1 MGLKNKAGQ
10 GNLNSTPAKGEN
22 GFMARKE
29 YLLKQKH
36 LGRRLLGVFPAQY
49 PKEILW
55 AMNLLPVE
63 IWDPP
68 LESSNANA
76 HLQPYICSVV
86 KQGLEL
92 ILQGKADMLEGFL
105 FPHTCDSI
113 QNLASIINDY
123 LNLEK
128 PCFFFYHPKA
138 PYHAC
143 SRDYYLDQMRL
154 LITSLEKDFGPMDPA
169 ALGQSVEQ
177 GRRLS
182 GIIREI
188 YDLRSKGELSASN
201 VRFYEVIRQGEYLHP
216 DDFIPLLEE
225 FVHTHKGKAQKGMPV
240 LLSGV
245 LPNPPEILEILD
257 GIGARVVNDDF
268 LSCGRRLLVPSS
280 PEKEPLDALADS
292 YFAMPPCTT
301 KNTPLKER
309 VDYLL
314 EMAKTSGAK
323 GVIFYMVKFCEP
335 ELFDVPRVVKA
346 LKAAEIATLVIDVEL
361 NQGVSGQ
368 MSTRVEA
375 FLEMIS

>member
-1 MGLKNKAGQ
+1 
-10 GNLNSTPAKGEN
+10 
-22 GFMARKE
+22 MARKE
-29 YLLKQKH
+29 YLLKQKQM
-36 LGRRLLGVFPAQY
+36 GRRLLGVFPAQY
-49 PKEILW
+49 PKEVLW
-55 AMNLLPVE
+55 AMNILPVE

-68 LESSNANA
+68 LTSSNANA
-76 HLQPYICSVV
+76 HLQTYICSVV

-92 ILQGKADMLEGFL
+92 ILQGKADMLDGFL

-123 LNLEK
+123 LKLEK
-128 PCFFFYHPKA
+128 PCYFFYHPKA
-138 PYHAC
+138 PYHVC

-154 LITSLEKDFGPMDPA
+154 LISNLEKDFGPMDPA
-169 ALGQSVEQ
+169 ALKESVAQ

-182 GIIREI
+182 EILREI
-188 YDLRSKGELSASN
+188 YHLRSKGELSVSN
-201 VRFYEVIRQGEYLHP
+201 VRFYEMIRQGEYLHP

-225 FVHTHKGKAQKGMPV
+225 FVSVHKGKAQKGLPV

-257 GIGARVVNDDF
+257 RMGARVVHDDF
-268 LSCGRRLLVPSS
+268 LSCGRRLLIPAG
-280 PEKEPLDALADS
+280 PEKEPLEALADG

-314 EMAKTSGAK
+314 EMAKAGGAK

-346 LKAAEIATLVIDVEL
+346 LKAAGIATLVIDVEL

-368 MSTRVEA
+368 MATRVEA

>member
-1 MGLKNKAGQ
+1 
-10 GNLNSTPAKGEN
+10 
-22 GFMARKE
+22 MARKE
-29 YLLKQKH
+29 YLLEQKKK
-36 LGRRLLGVFPAQY
+36 GRRLLGVFPAQY

-55 AMNLLPVE
+55 AMNILPVE

-68 LESSNANA
+68 LESTHANA
-76 HLQPYICSVV
+76 HLQTYICAVV

-92 ILQGKADMLEGFL
+92 ILQRKADMLDGFL

-138 PYHAC
+138 PYHGC
-143 SRDYYLDQMRL
+143 SRDYYLDQMKL
-154 LITSLEKDFGPMDPA
+154 LISSLEKEFGAMNPA
-169 ALGQSVEQ
+169 ALQQSVDQ

-182 GIIREI
+182 EILREI
-188 YDLRSKGELSASN
+188 YHLRSKGELSASN
-201 VRFYEVIRQGEYLHP
+201 ARFYEVIRQGEYLHP

-225 FVHTHKGKAQKGMPV
+225 FVHRYKGKAQKGMPV

-257 GIGARVVNDDF
+257 GTGARVVNDDF
-268 LSCGRRLLVPSS
+268 LCCGRRLLIPPT
-280 PEKEPLDALADS
+280 PEKEPLETLADC

-309 VDYLL
+309 VNYLI
-314 EMAKTSGAK
+314 EMAEASGAK
-323 GVIFYMVKFCEP
+323 GIIFYMVKFCEP
-335 ELFDVPRVVKA
+335 ELFDVPRVVTA
-346 LKAAEIATLVIDVEL
+346 LKAAGLPTLVIDVEL

-368 MSTRVEA
+368 MATRVEA

>member
-1 MGLKNKAGQ
+1 
-10 GNLNSTPAKGEN
+10 
-22 GFMARKE
+22 MARKE
-29 YLLKQKH
+29 YLLKQKQ

-123 LNLEK
+123 LKLEK

-154 LITSLEKDFGPMDPA
+154 LITSLERDFGPMDPA

-225 FVHTHKGKAQKGMPV
+225 FVQTHKGKAQK
-240 LLSGV
+240 
-245 LPNPPEILEILD
+245 
-257 GIGARVVNDDF
+257 
-268 LSCGRRLLVPSS
+268 
-280 PEKEPLDALADS
+280 
-292 YFAMPPCTT
+292 
-301 KNTPLKER
+301 
-309 VDYLL
+309 
-314 EMAKTSGAK
+314 
-323 GVIFYMVKFCEP
+323 
-335 ELFDVPRVVKA
+335 
-346 LKAAEIATLVIDVEL
+346 
-361 NQGVSGQ
+361 
-368 MSTRVEA
+368 
-375 FLEMIS
+375 